1 MAANERR
8 RKQKED
14 GFREILL
21 LLAPP
26 LFDHLPR
33 HSRYTYACANN
44 APSGLHT
51 LYGVFGVSSYKAEWE
66 NGATSWSVK
75 SKGWGGWWGGFD
87 IVIEMWF

>member
-21 LLAPP
+21 LLAQP
-26 LFDHLPR
+26 LFDHLP

-75 SKGWGGWWGGFD
+75 SKGWGGWWGSFD
-87 IVIEMWF
+87 KVIEMWF